1 MAGCLRAAETAISCC
16 CLLSFS
22 ASRFHFWSRAGSFES
37 NHFFHVMSVAG
48 QKQSASWE
56 EKQTARWEQ
65 KQAGSLGAK
74 ADGSLGAKAHGS
86 SGAIADGSRGSKR
99 RRLRGCKRQTAPGGA
114 NAEGSEGAK
123 GRGLRG
129 RKSRRHLRSKS
140 CPLRQSPRAALSVG
154 GKSGI
159 PCRARKDRCS
169 FISPAEAIENWPD
182 P

>member
-22 ASRFHFWSRAGSFES
+22 AGRFHFGAVPVSFES

-48 QKQSASWE
+48 QKQSATWE

-65 KQAGSLGAK
+65 KQAGSLGAN

-99 RRLRGCKRQTAPGGA
+99 RRLRGSKRQRAPREEKQKA
-114 NAEGSEGAK
+114 PAEQKLPAPTEP
-123 GRGLRG
+123 
-129 RKSRRHLRSKS
+129 KSS
-140 CPLRQSPRAALSVG
+140 PLRRREERHSLPGPQTPTFFYL
-154 GKSGI
+154 
-159 PCRARKDRCS
+159 PCRG
-169 FISPAEAIENWPD
+169 N
-182 P
+182 